1 MRHFTTVL
9 IFLLLVLAYVLAPFG
24 LMQAHYIKYNF
35 RSEATDRGIYGN
47 VAMVVSAHGLAS
59 DVGRHILAQGGNAFD
74 AAIAVNFALAVV
86 YQQAGNIGGG
96 GFMVYRLN
104 DGTAGALD
112 FRERAPF
119 AARLDMF
126 LDADG
131 QVIPGKSLEG
141 HASVGVPGSVAGMV
155 SIHQRFGSL
164 PWEVLLSPAI
174 ELAQNGFV
182 LTEKAADMFNRY
194 ADAFAINSRDS
205 STVIKTGG
213 WQAGDIAVFED
224 LAKTLT
230 RIKDEGLEGFY
241 QGDTARLLIE
251 EMESGGGI
259 IKQKDLDDY
268 RAIWR
273 QPLAFQ
279 YRGYDVISMPP
290 PSSGGVA
297 LAQLLGSV
305 EPYNL
310 SDLGHNSA
318 AYMHLLIEAE
328 RRAYADRAVHLG
340 DPDFVRVPVQQLMDP
355 AYIAA
360 RMSDFDENHKTD
372 SADIA
377 TGFAP
382 AIESVETTH
391 FSVADAAGNAVAITT
406 TLNGNFGSKVIVK
419 GAGFFLNNEMDDF
432 SIKQGHAN
440 QFGLLGGHANSIA
453 PGKRMLSSMTPT
465 IVSKDDDLFAV
476 IGTPGGATIITSV
489 FQSILNMIDFGMT
502 AQEAVNARKFHSQW
516 QPDIVLFE
524 KGTLDLRDLSGLY
537 QRGHKIVTWP
547 NFTYELGRLEIIRR
561 LDDGRYE
568 GASDWMRGLDDRAVG
583 F

>member
-1 MRHFTTVL
+1 
-9 IFLLLVLAYVLAPFG
+9 
-24 LMQAHYIKYNF
+24 
-35 RSEATDRGIYGN
+35 
-47 VAMVVSAHGLAS
+47 
-59 DVGRHILAQGGNAFD
+59 
-74 AAIAVNFALAVV
+74 
-86 YQQAGNIGGG
+86 
-96 GFMVYRLN
+96 
-104 DGTAGALD
+104 
-112 FRERAPF
+112 
-119 AARLDMF
+119 
-126 LDADG
+126 
-131 QVIPGKSLEG
+131 

-182 LTEKAADMFNRY
+182 LTEKGADMFNRY

-360 RMSDFDENHKTD
+360 RMSDFDENHKTN